1 MNCNEYSKSL
11 EHHRYGMIAGTIGIC
26 GNILISIVGITIG
39 ILCGS
44 ISIIIQ
50 SINCTTDVCSSIITL
65 IGFKLSMKPADYH
78 HPYGHARMEYVCGLV
93 ITIIMLVVG
102 LMSAYTS
109 LEKILHP
116 SNISINIYTFIILG
130 IIVLSKLS
138 LCFIFKYFA
147 DKTSSETLNA
157 TSRDCLHDTISTL
170 AILISM
176 AIIKYARINVDGIMG
191 LIVSIFIIIS
201 AISMSKKT
209 IDPLLSIRPDQ
220 ELIRKIKCIILRHD
234 NVYEV
239 NNLLIHSYGCGKT
252 YASVSIDVN
261 SKISPTQYRALLL
274 DIQGLIKH
282 RLNIDITIQA
292 ICQQKNT

>member
-26 GNILISIVGITIG
+26 GNILISIIGIVVG

-50 SINCTTDVCSSIITL
+50 SINCATDICSSVITL

-102 LMSAYTS
+102 IISAYSS

-116 SNISINIYTFIILG
+116 GNVSINIYTFIILG
-130 IIVLSKLS
+130 IIILAKLS
-138 LCFIFKYFA
+138 LCLIFKYFA
-147 DKTSSETLNA
+147 NKTSSETLNA
-157 TSRDCLHDTISTL
+157 TSRDCLHDTVSTL

-176 AIIKYARINVDGIMG
+176 AIIKYTKINIDGIMG

-209 IDPLLSIRPDQ
+209 IDPILSIRPDQ

-252 YASVSIDVN
+252 YASVSIVVD
-261 SKISPTQYRALLL
+261 SKIPPNQYRELLL
-274 DIQGLIKH
+274 DIQSLIKLK
-282 RLNIDITIQA
+282 LNIDITVQA